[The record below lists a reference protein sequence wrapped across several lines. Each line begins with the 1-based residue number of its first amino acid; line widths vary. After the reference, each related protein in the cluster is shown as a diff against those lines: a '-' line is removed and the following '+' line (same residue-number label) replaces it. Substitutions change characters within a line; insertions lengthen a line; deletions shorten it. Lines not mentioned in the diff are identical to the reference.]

1 MYCVYSRVITVA
13 PQLQALLLVGETH
26 AVVAVGQSVL
36 TGGAVQQVDVGRTVR
51 RRPGA
56 VLWQVTSPCWTP
68 AHGTCLFQL
77 AESGSEQRRR
87 KQKRRRGD
95 VVKIIGNIYYKNQ
108 VNPGLQLRL
117 LKLKFYF

>member
-56 VLWQVTSPCWTP
+56 VLWQVTGPCWTP

-77 AESGSEQRRR
+77 AESGSEQRRGGGN
-87 KQKRRRGD
+87 RRGAE
-95 VVKIIGNIYYKNQ
+95 VM
-108 VNPGLQLRL
+108 L
-117 LKLKFYF
+117 